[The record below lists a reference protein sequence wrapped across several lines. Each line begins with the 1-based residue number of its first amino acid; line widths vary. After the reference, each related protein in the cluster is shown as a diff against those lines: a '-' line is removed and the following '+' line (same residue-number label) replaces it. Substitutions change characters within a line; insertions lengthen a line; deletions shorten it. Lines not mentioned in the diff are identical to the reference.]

1 MHPTWGS
8 RPLLTVNPSPPPT
21 ADASR
26 SAAYNSQK
34 EKTMDLNDLKS
45 KITKVLNDSY
55 YSDWSEDLS
64 DPSADEEEI
73 RIFNKE
79 HAIDELVKLFIEL
92 QATEQ
97 SLKRTGA
104 THQSE
109 NDAGNPAPAA

>member
-1 MHPTWGS
+1 
-8 RPLLTVNPSPPPT
+8 
-21 ADASR
+21 
-26 SAAYNSQK
+26 
-34 EKTMDLNDLKS
+34 MDQNELKS